1 MLGNLYQIKYNSN
14 MTDIDLAE
22 VFRRLGLPKH
32 SAEIYETLE
41 KKGALSVSMLGRGSH
56 AHRPALYR
64 ALTALS
70 KAGLVSREPRGKR
83 SVYFAK
89 DRSHLRNLFTGTQ
102 KEVDKLV
109 TERRQ
114 SDLPGAIRYFEGVGG
129 IAAVFDDVITHCKR
143 GETFYRYTAERDLDE
158 VNTYLSPDY
167 RKRRDAKRLE
177 RWVISNPE
185 SGKRKRSRLERFV
198 KFLGTDT
205 EPFHQNAIELI
216 YGKRIA
222 MIDLNTKK
230 CLIIENE
237 TLVDFQK
244 TIFRALYKK
253 LT

>member
-1 MLGNLYQIKYNSN
+1 M
-14 MTDIDLAE
+14 DLTE

-32 SAEIYETLE
+32 SAEIYQILE
-41 KKGALSVSMLGRGSH
+41 KKGALSVSALDRESP

-64 ALTALS
+64 SLSALS
-70 KAGLVSREPRGKR
+70 KAGLVSREQRGKR

-89 DRSHLRNLFTGTQ
+89 DRSHLRALFARTQ
-102 KEVDKLV
+102 KEVGMLV

-114 SDLPGAIRYFEGVGG
+114 SDLPGAIRYFEGESG
-129 IAAVFDDVITHCKR
+129 IAAVFDDVIMHCKR

-158 VNTYLSPDY
+158 VNKYLPPDY

-198 KFLGTDT
+198 RFLGTDT
-205 EPFHQNAIELI
+205 EPFHHNAIELI

-222 MIDLNTKK
+222 MIDLNTEK

-237 TLVDFQK
+237 ALADFQK
-244 TIFRALYKK
+244 TIFKALYKK
-253 LT
+253 LK